1 LVEVVFIL
9 LNVNVGGEFER
20 LFGLDRVAEDPFDNF
35 RVITSFSYE
44 PFRSKSEGRLR
55 LASLRR
61 FVVGLGGVRGVRGV
75 RGESLDDESGE
86 GEGEKPEGEVV
97 VGEWS
102 REVSEPV
109 LDFRRDLIENLD
121 LIDHESLWARRTPPW
136 SSSQSLAREGEE
148 GESARSWSRESLTA
162 FVERRT
168 GVMAGSVWA

>member
-9 LNVNVGGEFER
+9 LNVNVGGEFEL

-35 RVITSFSYE
+35 RVVTFSSYE

-61 FVVGLGGVRGVRGV
+61 FVVGLGGVRGVRAV
-75 RGESLDDESGE
+75 RGDSGEDESGQD
-86 GEGEKPEGEVV
+86 EGEKPEGEEA
-97 VGEWS
+97 VGEWD
-102 REVSEPV
+102 REVSETV

-136 SSSQSLAREGEE
+136 SSSRPLAREGEE
-148 GESARSWSRESLTA
+148 GESARL
-162 FVERRT
+162 
-168 GVMAGSVWA
+168 